1 MVILWNICVGDLFF
15 VNSVFNASSSSLSNC
30 TSTFFECEYTVS
42 ILSKYVAFLSQN
54 VTSNVIDRTKKNGNR
69 SCLAFLF
76 LYCFFAQY
84 IQSIICWTKVTF
96 FTQSVEYKYFNM
108 MIKMPKQT
116 RQDMRFIYHSN
127 TSRYIYTKVI
137 HSGTHSMP
145 SRKEHGGCQFLCH
158 VFVMLGGPREFRK
171 PSFNSLDLGN
181 YF

>member
-1 MVILWNICVGDLFF
+1 MVILWNICVGDFFF

-42 ILSKYVAFLSQN
+42 ILNKYVAFLSQN

-96 FTQSVEYKYFNM
+96 FTQPVEYKYFNM

-137 HSGTHSMP
+137 HSGT
-145 SRKEHGGCQFLCH
+145 LCH
-158 VFVMLGGPREFRK
+158 RGRSMVVV
-171 PSFNSLDLGN
+171 SFCVTSL
-181 YF
+181 

>member
-1 MVILWNICVGDLFF
+1 MKGDFFF

-42 ILSKYVAFLSQN
+42 ILNKYVAFLSQN

-96 FTQSVEYKYFNM
+96 ILLNQQNISTSIWWSKCQS
-108 MIKMPKQT
+108 
-116 RQDMRFIYHSN
+116 RQDKTCVLFIIQIHRATYSIQKLN
-127 TSRYIYTKVI
+127 IVVLYAIEEGAWWLSVSVSRLCDAWGAKGISETLL
-137 HSGTHSMP
+137 
-145 SRKEHGGCQFLCH
+145 QFPGL
-158 VFVMLGGPREFRK
+158 R
-171 PSFNSLDLGN
+171 
-181 YF
+181 